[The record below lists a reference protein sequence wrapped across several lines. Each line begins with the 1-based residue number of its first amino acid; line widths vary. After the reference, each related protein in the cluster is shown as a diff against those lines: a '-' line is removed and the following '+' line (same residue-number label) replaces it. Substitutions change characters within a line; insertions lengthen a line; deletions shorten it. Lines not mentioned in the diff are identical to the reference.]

1 MALLAGERLGP
12 YEIRALLGAGG
23 MGEVYRARDTKLG
36 RDVAIKV
43 LPEEFSQDNKR
54 LARFKREA
62 QLLAALNHP
71 NIAAIHGLEQ
81 SGATLYL
88 VLELVP
94 GETLA
99 ARLSRGRLAVGE
111 VLEIAAQIAEALEE
125 AHEKGII
132 HRDLKPGNITL
143 TEDGKIKVLDF
154 GLARA
159 FAEDTP
165 EADTSLS
172 PTLTRD
178 GTRAGVILGT
188 AAYMSPEQA
197 RGRKLDKRSDIF
209 SFGAVLYEMLSGK
222 KAFAGEDV
230 SDILA
235 SVIKLE
241 PDWAALPD
249 ALDPRIESL
258 LRRCV
263 EKDRKKRRRDIG
275 DVRNEI
281 EEALATP
288 ERGRA
293 ALPERSGGG
302 RLSWVAGIAGLLAG
316 IAATALLL
324 SPSAE
329 PLVTRFVISTDGLT
343 VLGRH
348 VFAVSHDGRTIAYS
362 KNGQLNLRNMDRLE
376 TTALPGTDG
385 ARSPAFSPNDQWIAF
400 WSDGLKK
407 APVGGGTPVS
417 LSAASNPL
425 GVSWVGDAIYFAEAR
440 GILRVSANG
449 GEPEVVVEPEEN
461 EQLSF
466 PRLLP
471 DGRTLLFTLTRSG
484 QSNRLIMSHSLVTG
498 ARRVLV
504 DGGSD
509 ARYLPTGHL
518 VYRVGATLQAVPFD
532 LDALEVA
539 GGATTVV
546 EGVAPV
552 VGSTDSA
559 GAHFAVSESGSLVY
573 LAGGIADNRLVWVS
587 RQGVSEPLSAPP
599 AAYAGA
605 RISPDEARL
614 AIQLESDIWLYDI
627 ARGAMSRL
635 TFTSD
640 NLYPVWTPDG
650 EKIVFG
656 SRRNGAYQLFW
667 QPADGSGEAEQITT
681 GELDRH
687 PDAISPDGTVLVFHE
702 HHADNNTDLWV
713 LEMEGDREPRPFLRN
728 EFHER
733 IANVSPDGRWL
744 SYTSNESGQNEVYVR
759 PFPDGGAKILVSTGG
774 GGNAVWSRDGRELF
788 YRNSDQLM
796 AVPID
801 SGDELT
807 VGAPTFLFESSFSVP
822 NPVPNIFDVTA
833 DGERFLVVESN
844 IRARGELQVVLN
856 WFEELERLVPTN

>member
-1 MALLAGERLGP
+1 M
-12 YEIRALLGAGG
+12 
-23 MGEVYRARDTKLG
+23 
-36 RDVAIKV
+36 
-43 LPEEFSQDNKR
+43 
-54 LARFKREA
+54 
-62 QLLAALNHP
+62 NHP
-71 NIAAIHGLEQ
+71 NIAAIHGLEE

-99 ARLSRGRLAVGE
+99 DRMSRGRLAVE
-111 VLEIAAQIAEALEE
+111 ETLRIATQIAEALEE

-132 HRDLKPGNITL
+132 HRDLKPGNIML
-143 TEDGKIKVLDF
+143 TEDGKVKVLDF

-165 EADTSLS
+165 KADSSLS

-197 RGRKLDKRSDIF
+197 RGREIDKRSDIF

-249 ALDPRIESL
+249 ALDPRIERL

-281 EEALATP
+281 EEALTTP

-293 ALPERSGGG
+293 ALPERSGGR

-316 IAATALLL
+316 IAATALIL

-329 PLVTRFVISTDGLT
+329 RPVTRFAISPEGLT
-343 VLGRH
+343 ILRGRNVL
-348 VFAVSHDGRTIAYS
+348 AISHDGRTIAYF
-362 KNGQLNLRNMDRLE
+362 KNGQLHLRNMDRLE
-376 TTALPGTDG
+376 TTAMPGTDG
-385 ARSPAFSPNDQWIAF
+385 GRSPAFSPDGQWIAF

-417 LSAASNPL
+417 LCAASPPL
-425 GVSWVGDAIYFAEAR
+425 GVSWVGDAIYFAEPR

-461 EQLSF
+461 EQLFF

-471 DGRTLLFTLTRSG
+471 DGRTLLLTLTRAG
-484 QSNRLIMSHSLVTG
+484 QSNRLIMSHSLDTG
-498 ARRVLV
+498 ERRVLV

-509 ARYLPTGHL
+509 AHYLPTGHL

-539 GGATTVV
+539 GGASTVV
-546 EGVAPV
+546 EEVARV
-552 VGSTDSA
+552 VGGSDRG

-573 LAGGIADNRLVWVS
+573 LSGGIDDRRLVWVN
-587 RQGVSEPLSAPP
+587 RQGVSESLSAPP
-599 AAYAGA
+599 AAYGGA
-605 RISPDEARL
+605 QISPDGARL

-635 TFTSD
+635 TFTAD
-640 NLYPVWTPDG
+640 NMRPVWTPDG
-650 EKIVFG
+650 EKIVFA
-656 SRRNGAYQLFW
+656 SRRNGADQLFW
-667 QPADGSGEAEQITT
+667 QPADGSGEAEQLTT
-681 GELDRH
+681 GELRRH
-687 PDAISPDGTVLVFHE
+687 PDAISPDGSVLAFHE
-702 HHADNNTDLWV
+702 HHPDNLTDLWV
-713 LEMEGDREPRPFLRN
+713 LEMEGDREPRPFLRT

-733 IANVSPDGRWL
+733 VADVSPDGRWL
-744 SYTSNESGQNEVYVR
+744 AYTSDESGENEVYVR
-759 PFPDGGAKILVSTGG
+759 PFPDGGAKTLVSTGG
-774 GGNAVWSRDGRELF
+774 GGSPVWSRDGRELF
-788 YRNSDQLM
+788 YRDGDQLM
-796 AVPID
+796 AVQVD

-807 VGAPTFLFESSFSVP
+807 VGAPTFLFESSFSGPVVLP
-822 NPVPNIFDVTA
+822 NRLDVTA
-833 DGERFLVVESN
+833 NGERFLVVESN

-856 WFEELERLVPTN
+856 WHEELLRLVPVN